1 MRILSVAVAVCVAGS
16 SACAGTLDD
25 VRSSGI
31 VRCGVDNEVE
41 GFSAK
46 HATAEWTGLPVV
58 FCQALALAVIGDK
71 TKVNFTM
78 LTPAER
84 VEALQSGEV
93 DVLVSALPVSMQ
105 VESRDGLLFTGP
117 LFSDASATYAAA
129 VRQGDD
135 QWFVMVRW
143 LRNLMLDLPQPQINS
158 CAAFDA
164 IADLRKNWACDVLLE
179 FGGVQWSLVSR

>member
-1 MRILSVAVAVCVAGS
+1 MKVLSVVLAVCVAGG

-31 VRCGVDNEVE
+31 VQCGVDSEVE
-41 GFSAK
+41 AFSAK

-71 TKVNFTM
+71 SKVNFTM
-78 LTPAER
+78 LAPAER

-105 VESRDGLLFTGP
+105 VESRDGLLFTEP
-117 LFSDASATYAAA
+117 LFSDASATFAAA

-135 QWFVMVRW
+135 QWFVVTRW
-143 LRNLMLDLPQPQINS
+143 LRNLMLELPQSQVIS

-164 IADLRKNWACDVLLE
+164 IAELRKNWACDVLRE
-179 FGGVQWSLVSR
+179 YGDVQWSSVSR

>member
-1 MRILSVAVAVCVAGS
+1 MKFLSVALAVCVAGG

-31 VRCGVDNEVE
+31 VQCGVDNEVE
-41 GFSAK
+41 AFSAK

-71 TKVNFTM
+71 SKVNFTM
-78 LTPAER
+78 LAPAER

-93 DVLVSALPVSMQ
+93 DVLVSALLVSMQ

-135 QWFVMVRW
+135 QWFVVARW
-143 LRNLMLDLPQPQINS
+143 LRNLLLEPHSTRGIS
-158 CAAFDA
+158 CSAFDEV
-164 IADLRKNWACDVLLE
+164 ADLRKNWACDVLRE
-179 FGGVQWSLVSR
+179 YGSVQWPPLSR